1 MLQPELTIP
10 QLKDEPPLKF
20 SRMFVLDGNNSL
32 KRMQGAGNRQVADD
46 RVYQDSD
53 YFLPEE
59 YVNQFGNEVP
69 RGHTQ
74 TEDKDTEE
82 PGLEQGGDPTDGQT
96 SMSETSPL
104 QKCTSNWKAAAGDA
118 AKKMWDGFHETGIF
132 ASTCRHGFI
141 IWLTDM
147 IRSGEL

>member
-1 MLQPELTIP
+1 
-10 QLKDEPPLKF
+10 
-20 SRMFVLDGNNSL
+20 MFVLDGNNSL

-69 RGHTQ
+69 RGRTQ
-74 TEDKDTEE
+74 TEDEDAEE

-132 ASTCRHGFI
+132 ASACRHGFI